1 MPSTIRSLA
10 QTHAVRVESRAI
22 IVAAGAFLLSG
33 LVGLL
38 VMHGTF
44 LPIWKE
50 WSVGLL
56 AIIVG
61 VVIGAGAYS
70 LSAVDSR
77 RRARESGSLPR
88 TLPRFIWDTTALTF
102 THVAILAMLGLVLF
116 STLQQAFQGLEVDT
130 LTGTMMVALSGAA
143 SAYFL
148 YLSAATTTANKMS
161 TLLSVFLSSGI
172 LLSMTTTTD
181 PHWWQANFSILG
193 TTRDFS
199 SLTFNLT
206 LIITGATITILAD
219 YVTSDLA
226 VWTENL
232 VGRATPHIRL
242 LKWALVAIGVLL
254 ACVGLV
260 PVNQALIIHNT
271 VATGMVVIFVV
282 LMIALKRLLPG
293 YPQTFF
299 SLGYAFLI
307 CIGVAAFMFF
317 PVGYYNLTAFELI
330 ASALIFSWL
339 VIFVRNTAAVTAVS
353 SSR

>member
-1 MPSTIRSLA
+1 MPEAIRAIA

-22 IVAAGAFLLSG
+22 IVAAGAFVFSG
-33 LVGLL
+33 LVGLI
-38 VMHGTF
+38 VMHGTT
-44 LPIWKE
+44 LPIWKD

-56 AIIVG
+56 AITVAAAVG
-61 VVIGAGAYS
+61 AIAFS
-70 LSAVDSR
+70 LSARDSR
-77 RRARESGSLPR
+77 HRARESGTLKRS
-88 TLPRFIWDTTALTF
+88 LPRFIWDTTALAF

-116 STLQQAFQGLEVDT
+116 STLQSAFKGLEVDT
-130 LTGTMMVALSGAA
+130 LTGTMMVGLSGAA

-161 TLLSVFLSSGI
+161 TLLTIFLTSGV

-181 PHWWQANFSILG
+181 PHWWQVNFSVLG
-193 TTRDFS
+193 TTHDFS
-199 SLTFNLT
+199 SITFNLT

-219 YVTSDLA
+219 YVTNDLA
-226 VWTENL
+226 VWMKDL
-232 VGRATPHIRL
+232 VGRSTPHIRL

-271 VATGMVVIFVV
+271 VATGMVVIFFI

-299 SLGYAFLI
+299 ALGYAFLG
-307 CIGVAAFMFF
+307 CIGVAAVLFF
-317 PVGYYNLTAFELI
+317 PIGYYNLTAFELI

-353 SSR
+353 GSR

>member
-1 MPSTIRSLA
+1 MPETIRSLA
-10 QTHAVRVESRAI
+10 QNHAVRIESRAI
-22 IVAAGAFLLSG
+22 IVAAGAFVVSG
-33 LVGLL
+33 LVGLI

-56 AIIVG
+56 AILTGSVVG
-61 VVIGAGAYS
+61 AAAYS
-70 LSAVDSR
+70 LSSLDAR
-77 RRARESGSLPR
+77 RRARELGTVARS
-88 TLPRFIWDTTALTF
+88 LPRFIWDTTALTF

-116 STLQQAFQGLEVDT
+116 STLQSAFKGLEVDT
-130 LTGTMMVALSGAA
+130 LTGTMMVGLSGAA

-161 TLLSVFLSSGI
+161 TLLSIFLSSGI

-199 SLTFNLT
+199 GITFNLT

-219 YVTSDLA
+219 YVTNDLA
-226 VWTENL
+226 IWTKDL
-232 VGRATPHIRL
+232 VGRATPHIQL
-242 LKWALVAIGVLL
+242 LKWALVAIGALL

-260 PVNQALIIHNT
+260 PVNRALIFHNT
-271 VATGMVVIFVV
+271 VATGMVVLFFI

-299 SLGYAFLI
+299 ALGYGFLG

-339 VIFVRNTAAVTAVS
+339 VIFVRNTAAVTAVPG
-353 SSR
+353 SR

>member
-1 MPSTIRSLA
+1 MPETIRSIA

-22 IVAAGAFLLSG
+22 IVAAGAFVVSG

-44 LPIWKE
+44 LPMWKE

-61 VVIGAGAYS
+61 SVVGAIAYA
-70 LSAVDSR
+70 LSARDSR
-77 RRARESGSLPR
+77 RRARESGALTRS
-88 TLPRFIWDTTALTF
+88 LPRFIWDTTALTF

-116 STLQQAFQGLEVDT
+116 STLQTAFTGLEVDT

-148 YLSAATTTANKMS
+148 SLSAATTTANKMS
-161 TLLSVFLSSGI
+161 TLLSIFLTSGV

-199 SLTFNLT
+199 AITFNLT

-219 YVTSDLA
+219 YVTRDLA
-226 VWTENL
+226 DWMKDQ
-232 VGRATPHIRL
+232 VGRATPHIRV
-242 LKWALVAIGVLL
+242 LKWALVSIGVLL

-260 PVNQALIIHNT
+260 PVNRALLVHNT
-271 VATGMVVIFVV
+271 VATGMVVIFVA
-282 LMIALKRLLPG
+282 LMIALKLLLPG

-299 SLGYAFLI
+299 ALGYAFLG
-307 CIGVAAFMFF
+307 CIGVAAFLFF
-317 PVGYYNLTAFELI
+317 PIGYYNLTAFELI

-339 VIFVRNTAAVTAVS
+339 VIFVRNTAAVTGAAG
-353 SSR
+353 SR